1 MDVSLFADDLPI
13 YMPTRNQKIGAR
25 ALQGVTN
32 KLDAWAAVVARH
44 FPPNKTVSII
54 FRKRNEEPIEIMQRN
69 KIILSKEST
78 NFVGMTLDSRLNWG
92 EHINKLRT
100 KVKRALNTIKV
111 VAEKK

>member
-54 FRKRNEEPIEIMQRN
+54 FRKRNDEPIEIMLR
-69 KIILSKEST
+69 
-78 NFVGMTLDSRLNWG
+78 M
-92 EHINKLRT
+92 KLYSLK
-100 KVKRALNTIKV
+100 KVPIFYGWH
-111 VAEKK
+111 